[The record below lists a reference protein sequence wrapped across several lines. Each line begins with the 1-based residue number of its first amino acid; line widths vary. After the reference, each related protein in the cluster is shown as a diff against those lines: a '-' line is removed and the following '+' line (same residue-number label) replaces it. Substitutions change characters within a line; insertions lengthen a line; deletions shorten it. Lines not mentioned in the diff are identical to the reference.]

1 MAHSLQLHKRHI
13 KLHEPTFKGKVGGY
27 DLDIY
32 GFILTKDR
40 ICKICKEMSERPN
53 PVIDEK
59 AHLPCRWAN
68 KKMTGHW
75 YKFPPELQK
84 IYEDLRQKKK

>member
-1 MAHSLQLHKRHI
+1 
-13 KLHEPTFKGKVGGY
+13 
-27 DLDIY
+27 
-32 GFILTKDR
+32 
-40 ICKICKEMSERPN
+40 MSERPN

-75 YKFPPELQK
+75 FQFPPELKK
-84 IYEDLRQKKK
+84 IYDDLKEKRMK